1 MSMIT
6 KKSHGDFFTQRVTEE
21 LTITVIHGPDG
32 EREHDVADHVRTA
45 LGPLLKDLDLPRIHV
60 MAEGHRVLLH
70 GDVASAADAI
80 VIEDS
85 VLSMP
90 SVDSVESHLH
100 VGLIPGDTR
109 PSEGVHE
116 PSEMYRT
123 LFDEAALVGLTDE
136 RVVRTAIAGVLTAI
150 LNQVPPDER
159 SHVIAHFPHD
169 VAKLAKPRRHIGEAA
184 QHWHTVSSLE
194 TDASLRAGISLETA
208 VALLP
213 KVILVLRVFVP
224 EEDHDVQAC
233 LTRHLREYWIDQ
245 MPDAP

>member
-21 LTITVIHGPDG
+21 ITVTIIHRQD
-32 EREHDVADHVRTA
+32 EQREHDVADQVRTA

-70 GDVASAADAI
+70 GDVACASDAVI
-80 VIEDS
+80 IEDS
-85 VLSMP
+85 VLTLP

-100 VGLIPGDTR
+100 IGLLPGDTR
-109 PSEGVHE
+109 PSEAFHE
-116 PSEMYRT
+116 PSEMYQSLR
-123 LFDEAALVGLTDE
+123 DEAALVGLTE
-136 RVVRTAIAGVLTAI
+136 EPAIRAALAGTLAAI
-150 LNQVPPDER
+150 LDQIPPDER

-169 VAKLAKPRRHIGEAA
+169 VAKLAKPRRHIGEVAK
-184 QHWHTVSSLE
+184 HWHTVSSLE
-194 TDASLRAGISLETA
+194 TDASLRGGMSLETA
-208 VALLP
+208 VALVP